1 MRRAAA
7 DCSLAITN
15 LVVGLICLFQMLAG
29 AGCSPKTSHG
39 APPAQPSWS
48 WAQYP
53 TVEKMRLAVV
63 PCRVL
68 PKSTVPITAPLSGVL
83 RIYVDRQQTNLPAGF
98 VWAEFEPKILAS
110 EADALKEAKQKL
122 EEKEQ
127 LTYQLDLPKQQFKL
141 SREIEEARR
150 QLALMELMATNSLI
164 APSLVN
170 MTGIKERVVKPESL
184 QRARDELKVLEE
196 NYRYLESTNLLVLG
210 IDLEAQRLEL
220 ERHQLEFERR
230 QSQSRIKMP
239 FAGQLNASLQLAEG
253 VSDYPVNAGQE
264 LAVARDLSVVL
275 VRMPLTDASW
285 SSLVAEE
292 LTAVLNLPD
301 GTKLAAPF
309 AFKRLERFQM
319 R

>member
-1 MRRAAA
+1 
-7 DCSLAITN
+7 
-15 LVVGLICLFQMLAG
+15 
-29 AGCSPKTSHG
+29 
-39 APPAQPSWS
+39 
-48 WAQYP
+48 
-53 TVEKMRLAVV
+53 
-63 PCRVL
+63 
-68 PKSTVPITAPLSGVL
+68 
-83 RIYVDRQQTNLPAGF
+83 
-98 VWAEFEPKILAS
+98 
-110 EADALKEAKQKL
+110 
-122 EEKEQ
+122 
-127 LTYQLDLPKQQFKL
+127 
-141 SREIEEARR
+141 
-150 QLALMELMATNSLI
+150 
-164 APSLVN
+164 

-319 R
+319 REEVIYYFQFPSNDCDAATRLVGADVSCELWLGLPQPAKVVPKLALVLHQAGAFQNRRWNEGLAQISPGAQVLVEGQTDLAVVVPEKAGRENN